1 VVQRPEAALVL
12 AVDEVE
18 ATADAIAAV
27 QLPDGS
33 IPWFPGGQMD
43 PWNHVEALMALD
55 VCARSEAAERGY
67 AWLIDHQRPD
77 GAWHA
82 YYRDGEVM
90 DATLDTNVS
99 TYVATG
105 AWMHHL
111 ATGDVDLL
119 ARLWP
124 TVEAAVEFALGLQL
138 VGGAISWACDAAGR
152 GWPRGLLAGS
162 SAVHLSL
169 RCALQVGTALGHH
182 RPAWAEAADRLAWA
196 IRHRPQDFEPKD
208 RWAMDWYYPVLGGA
222 LLGDAAEAR
231 LAGRWDEFVVP
242 GQGVRCVADRPW
254 VTAAETCEL
263 AMALVQLGKWHEAA
277 RLVEWAQH
285 LRGDDAAYWTG
296 ANYDDG
302 TRYPEEQPTWTSAA
316 VVLAAD
322 AVAGGPTAD
331 LLGAGQDGART
342 QARRRMRSDPSVP
355 ISSKSPD
362 PSARS

>member
-1 VVQRPEAALVL
+1 MAAVL
-12 AVDEVE
+12 AVEDLA
-18 ATADAIAAV
+18 ATADTIAAA

-67 AWLIDHQRPD
+67 AWLIENQRPD
-77 GAWHA
+77 GAWYA
-82 YYRDGEVM
+82 YYRDGEVIDM
-90 DATLDTNVS
+90 TLDTNVS

-124 TVEAAVEFALGLQL
+124 TVEAAVEFALRLQL
-138 VGGAISWACDAAGR
+138 PGGAISWAADADGH
-152 GWPRGLLAGS
+152 GWPRGLLAAS

-169 RCALQVGTALGHH
+169 RCAVQVAHVLDRP
-182 RPAWAEAADRLAWA
+182 RPAWVVAADRLAHA
-196 IRHRPQDFEPKD
+196 IREQPEDFEPKH
-208 RWAMDWYYPVLGGA
+208 RWSMDWYYPVLGGA
-222 LLGDAAEAR
+222 LRGDAAEAR
-231 LAGRWDEFVVP
+231 LAQRWDEFVVP
-242 GQGVRCVADRPW
+242 DRGVRCVADRPW

-263 AMALVQLGKWHEAA
+263 ALALIQLGDWHEAA

-296 ANYDDG
+296 ANFDDG
-302 TRYPEEQPTWTSAA
+302 TLYPEEQPTWTSAA

-322 AVAGGPTAD
+322 ALAGGPTAE
-331 LLGAGQDGART
+331 LL
-342 QARRRMRSDPSVP
+342 
-355 ISSKSPD
+355 
-362 PSARS
+362 SAALA